1 VSRAIATTHGKKRTS
16 ARNNKTVDVGVL
28 SFAKKQLTYTQTS
41 DRIQPGS
48 PKADRVFVCG
58 MVGGSFGM
66 DPAHASGRGD
76 ESLHRARAGRLVSM
90 DEGIRFGAPGAPA
103 FGRGLARGRFCTGL
117 LLTRKTDALTG
128 MFYN

>member
-1 VSRAIATTHGKKRTS
+1 MSRAIATTHGKKRTS

-58 MVGGSFGM
+58 TVEESFGI
-66 DPAHASGRGD
+66 DLARAFGRGVG
-76 ESLHRARAGRLVSM
+76 STHRARAGRPVAMGKGFALVRLAHRRLVAGS
-90 DEGIRFGAPGAPA
+90 PA
-103 FGRGLARGRFCTGL
+103 AGFVLGCC
-117 LLTRKTDALTG
+117 
-128 MFYN
+128 